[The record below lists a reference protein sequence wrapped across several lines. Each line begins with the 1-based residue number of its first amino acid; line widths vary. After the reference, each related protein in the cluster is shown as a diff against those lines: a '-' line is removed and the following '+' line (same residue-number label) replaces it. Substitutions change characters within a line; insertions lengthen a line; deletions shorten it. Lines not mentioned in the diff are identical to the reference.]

1 MTSRR
6 SVLKM
11 LAGSGFAVV
20 APSLLAKKALAG
32 DAPAEI
38 STEVMVLHATNEGK
52 GIDPGIGDMP
62 ELKKPPFS
70 AYDTYKLLGKS
81 THKLPK
87 DKEQDKK
94 LPNDSKLLL
103 TYKDLVPAKKN
114 EPEKF
119 VVGVKIKKPDDT
131 EFIASTFHSPKGQV
145 FFVAG
150 PKYKN
155 GVLVIGIKIV

>member
-1 MTSRR
+1 MTTRR

-11 LAGSGFAVV
+11 LAGSGCAIFA
-20 APSLLAKKALAG
+20 ASIAKSAHAG

-38 STEVMVLHATNEGK
+38 DAEVMVLHATNDGK
-52 GIDPGIGDMP
+52 GIDPGIGDLP

-70 AYDTYKLLGKS
+70 SYDTYKLLGKS
-81 THKLPK
+81 KHKLPK
-87 DKEQDKK
+87 GKEQDKK

-103 TYKDLVPAKKN
+103 TYKDLIQAKKN

-119 VVGVKIKKPDDT
+119 AVGMKIKKPDDT
-131 EFIASTFHSPKGQV
+131 EFISSTFHSPKGQY

-155 GVLVIGIKIV
+155 GVLVIGIKIL